1 MADSINPE
9 VSSENPEHC
18 YIVTITYNINGSNMN
33 ASWHFNSN
41 LSGTKLFNYVVD
53 TVIPDI
59 FKNDGLTKDKFPG
72 WSFVNLIDFGV
83 NT

>member
-9 VSSENPEHC
+9 VTSEAPEHC
-18 YIVTITYNINGSNMN
+18 FVVTITYNLNGAKMN
-33 ASWHFNSN
+33 ASWQFNSN
-41 LSGTKLFNYVVD
+41 LSGTKLFNYAKETVVP
-53 TVIPDI
+53 TI
-59 FKNDGLTKDKFPG
+59 FKNQGLTKYEFPS

>member
-9 VSSENPEHC
+9 VTSESPEHC
-18 YIVTITYNINGSNMN
+18 YIVTITYNLNGAKMN
-33 ASWHFNSN
+33 ASWQFNSN
-41 LSGTKLFNYVVD
+41 LSGTKLLNYVME

-59 FKNDGLTKDKFPG
+59 FKNNGLMKHEFPT
-72 WSFVNLIDFGV
+72 WSFVSLIDFGV